1 MVETED
7 DLRRKIARLED
18 RNARLTAMVED
29 LHRKWGKA
37 EDQAARLA
45 KLLVAAAEKA
55 DLEAAPYSRD
65 APYAIPDR
73 HSDTRIA
80 ADEGKS
86 DI

>member
-29 LHRKWGKA
+29 LHRKWGEA
-37 EDQAARLA
+37 EDQASRLA

-55 DLEAAPYSRD
+55 NLEASSSSRGTPG
-65 APYAIPDR
+65 AVADR
-73 HSDTRIA
+73 QGDTKMA
-80 ADEGKS
+80 AGPGKS
-86 DI
+86 DS